1 MSVWSLQVDSR
12 PWSDYDG
19 HVRVPAGVSVWL
31 RGINPWNKTIE
42 DITQG
47 LQRRREV
54 LEREVVH
61 ADRVG
66 LHRQAIER
74 EWSRCTIIFFHLRGA
89 LTGTLDH
96 R

>member
-1 MSVWSLQVDSR
+1 M
-12 PWSDYDG
+12 
-19 HVRVPAGVSVWL
+19 
-31 RGINPWNKTIE
+31 NPWNKTIE

-61 ADRVG
+61 ADRIG

-74 EWSRCTIIFFHLRGA
+74 EWSWCTIIFLHWRGP
-89 LTGTLDH
+89 LTGALDH

>member
-1 MSVWSLQVDSR
+1 MSVCSSQADAWH
-12 PWSDYDG
+12 WSDYDG
-19 HVRVPAGVSVWL
+19 HVRVPAPASVLL

-42 DITQG
+42 DISQG

-61 ADRVG
+61 AGRVSS
-66 LHRQAIER
+66 HRQAIER
-74 EWSRCTIIFFHLRGA
+74 NRSWCTITVLHWHGA
-89 LTGTLDH
+89 LTGALDH